1 MITVSH
7 AYEMFQNADHRLFN
21 VMKTRVC
28 VGARRGRALLRLR
41 CARISMISIILL
53 IDKGLILSGAS
64 LCCAELFE

>member
-7 AYEMFQNADHRLFN
+7 AYEMLQNADHRLFN

-28 VGARRGRALLRLR
+28 VGARRGRTRLRLR
-41 CARISMISIILL
+41 CARVLMISIILL
-53 IDKGLILSGAS
+53 IDKGLIRSGVF